1 MLQHGRMQA
10 LAGATSST
18 ALGAA
23 AVSWTDAMSAIS
35 SSVAAVFAV
44 IAVGV
49 TIRFALRDYRER
61 TRTLEVEQAQRISA
75 LVGPDPGGQRISL
88 QVFNDSGSP
97 VYDVR
102 AVFVEPGGL
111 SDAAQVKVVLV
122 VPGGSLPH
130 ETLLH
135 PMTYD
140 DRGGTTVIPRLIFRD
155 AASRVWVRDEVGTL
169 RRIERMPATFEP
181 DDLLKV

>member
-1 MLQHGRMQA
+1 MSTG
-10 LAGATSST
+10 AG
-18 ALGAA
+18 LGLAA
-23 AVSWTDAMSAIS
+23 AAGNEAVSVTWTDVVSAIS

-44 IAVGV
+44 VALVV

-61 TRTLEVEQAQRISA
+61 TRALEVEQAQRISA
-75 LVGPDPGGQRISL
+75 LVRPDPGGEWISL

-102 AVFVEPGGL
+102 AVFVEPGGI
-111 SDAAQVKVVLV
+111 SDAAQVKVVLA

-140 DRGGTTVIPRLIFRD
+140 DRGGSSVIPRLFFRD
-155 AASRVWVRDEVGTL
+155 SASRSWLRDEVGTL
-169 RRIERMPATFEP
+169 RRIDRMPPTFDAEI
-181 DDLLKV
+181 LRKI